1 MSHIRLLSGA
11 LLTIGGAL
19 ILAGQPAWG
28 QSAVSAPVPVEH
40 ATGSGTR
47 DLPLTVGKSLVVE
60 SPVTIQRVAVG
71 DSKLAEAIAVSPREV
86 LVNGKAIGDTS
97 LIVWQQGGNRLL
109 FDLRVRASNSK
120 VEAVRR
126 ELEKELPG
134 QDVSLT
140 LEDTSVFVR
149 GTVTDMLSAERAVA
163 IAASLGK
170 PINLLRVKVPSS
182 EQQILLKIRFADV
195 DRNVSQNLGVALYST
210 GGGNTLGAVGTG
222 NPSMP
227 QVVPT
232 LAGGTNIVS
241 LTLGQATN
249 LMLFRPDLNIGLT
262 LQALQTKGLAQILA
276 EPNLLAINGKKA
288 SFLSGGEFPFP
299 VVQPGSSGQGA
310 VITLQWRE
318 YGIRTNF
325 TPTITPRG
333 TIRLKVNPEVSS
345 LDFSKA
351 VTISGFTVP
360 ALAVRRVDTEV
371 ELMDGQSFAIAG
383 LLDNETTQS
392 LSKIPGIS
400 SIPVLGKLFQSR
412 TISKT
417 NTELLVVVTPEVVQP
432 APAGMQVP
440 IPQMPTPFLKGDAA
454 TPPRT
459 PPISVTGQV
468 PVKSLQDT
476 IRVEELEAMKDTT
489 PSTPAMP
496 VIQFLPMMPSAPVP
510 GTTQPAPT
518 PR

>member
-1 MSHIRLLSGA
+1 VSHIRLLSGA

-19 ILAGQPAWG
+19 LLAGQPAWG
-28 QSAVSAPVPVEH
+28 QSADSAGAPVQH
-40 ATGSGTR
+40 AAGSGAR

-97 LIVWQQGGNRLL
+97 LIIWQQGGNRLL

-120 VEAVRR
+120 LEVVRR
-126 ELEKELPG
+126 ELERELPG

-149 GTVTDMLSAERAVA
+149 GTVADVLSAERAVA

-170 PINLLRVKVPSS
+170 PVNLLRVKVPSS

-195 DRNVSQNLGVALYST
+195 DRNYSQNLGLGLYST
-210 GGGNTLGAVGTG
+210 GGGNTIGAVGTG
-222 NPSMP
+222 SPSLP
-227 QVVPT
+227 DVTPT
-232 LAGGTNIVS
+232 PGLGSSGVS
-241 LTLGQATN
+241 LTMGSATN
-249 LMLFRPDLNIGLT
+249 LMLFRPDLNLGLT
-262 LQALQTKGLAQILA
+262 LQALQSKGLAQILA

-299 VVQPGSSGQGA
+299 VVQPGSGGTA
-310 VITLQWRE
+310 ATVTLQWRE

-360 ALAVRRVDTEV
+360 ALAVKRVDTEI
-371 ELMDGQSFAIAG
+371 ELLDGQTFAIAG
-383 LLDNETTQS
+383 LLDNETTQT
-392 LSKIPGIS
+392 LSRIPGIS

-412 TISKT
+412 AVTKT

-440 IPQMPTPFLKGDAA
+440 IPQMPIPFIKGDAT

-468 PVKSLQDT
+468 PVRSLQET

-489 PSTPAMP
+489 PTTPAMP
-496 VIQFLPMMPSAPVP
+496 VIQFLPMMPPAAVP
-510 GTTQPAPT
+510 GTTPPSPT

>member
-1 MSHIRLLSGA
+1 M
-11 LLTIGGAL
+11 IGGAL
-19 ILAGQPAWG
+19 ILAGRPAWG
-28 QSAVSAPVPVEH
+28 QPAVPAAAPIQH
-40 ATGSGTR
+40 AAGSGTR

-71 DSKLAEAIAVSPREV
+71 DSKMAEAIAVSPREV
-86 LVNGKAIGDTS
+86 LVNGKAVGDTS
-97 LIVWQQGGNRLL
+97 LIIWQQGGNRLL

-120 VEAVRR
+120 LDAVRH
-126 ELEKELPG
+126 EMEKELPG
-134 QDVSLT
+134 QDVTLT

-149 GTVTDMLSAERAVA
+149 GTVADMLSAERAIA
-163 IAASLGK
+163 IAATLGK
-170 PINLLRVKVPSS
+170 PVNLLRVKVPAA
-182 EQQILLKIRFADV
+182 EQQILLKVRFADV
-195 DRNVSQNLGVALYST
+195 DRSVSQDLGVSLFSA
-210 GGGNTLGAVGTG
+210 GGGNTQGSIGTG
-222 NPSMP
+222 SPSP
-227 QVVPT
+227 PSIIPT
-232 LAGGTNIVS
+232 PGQKLSGLS
-241 LTLGQATN
+241 LGQATN
-249 LMLFRPDLNIGLT
+249 LLLFRPDLNIGLT
-262 LQALQTKGLAQILA
+262 LQALQSKGLAQILA

-299 VVQPGSSGQGA
+299 SVQPGSNGTSP

-318 YGIRTNF
+318 YGIRTTF
-325 TPTITPRG
+325 TPVITPRG

-345 LDFSKA
+345 LDFGHAIS
-351 VTISGFTVP
+351 ISGFTVP
-360 ALAVRRVDTEV
+360 ALATRRIDTEV
-371 ELMDGQSFAIAG
+371 ELQDGQSFAIAG
-383 LLDNETTQS
+383 LLDNETTQT

-412 TISKT
+412 SITKN

-432 APAGMQVP
+432 APAGMQVAT
-440 IPQMPTPFLKGDAA
+440 PQMTIPFLKGDAS

-468 PVKSLQDT
+468 PVKSLQET
-476 IRVEELEAMKDTT
+476 IRVEELEAMKDQT